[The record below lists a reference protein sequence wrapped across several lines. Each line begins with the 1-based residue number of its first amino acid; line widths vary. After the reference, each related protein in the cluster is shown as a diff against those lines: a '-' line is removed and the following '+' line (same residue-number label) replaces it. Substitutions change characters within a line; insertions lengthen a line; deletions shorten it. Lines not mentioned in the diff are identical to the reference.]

1 MEIMN
6 WKVETDHGFGKFIYT
21 ISSRFRAMV
30 HPACKLVS
38 YAFSICVYL
47 KKKYK
52 RFFWCFNV

>member
-30 HPACKLVS
+30 HPACKFVS
-38 YAFSICVYL
+38 YAFFICVYL

-52 RFFWCFNV
+52 